1 MALKKLRIPIGLL
14 FKKLGIEHNPDKE
27 EQVHNPPCDVYIS
40 TPENNL
46 AKVNFFVTKE
56 TEVCEYELEN
66 GSTLITST
74 KHIVLENGK
83 ETFIDKAESV
93 DNVDGKS
100 YKICTKRYRG
110 KEVAYDLSIDYPH
123 LYITPDGSIHHNTT
137 IARIVLLYDLYKL
150 LLLRDPHKKFNLIP
164 TDRIVIALFN
174 ATLGLADQVLY
185 EPFKNLIA
193 NSEFFQEHL
202 DAENKKTSEIRFVN
216 NIGIVAGSRFTHTL
230 GMAVFGG
237 LLDEANFDVISN
249 QAQESYNALLR
260 RMESR
265 FAQAGGK
272 LPGHLC
278 LVSSEKSPTDFVSQH
293 REKVRGKQGVI
304 IFQYPIWEV
313 KKHLGIYSGKTFKV
327 FIGDETTDPFIIED
341 ESQLQYI
348 DETKVIDVPIEL
360 KDKFELDLHN
370 AIRDLAG
377 YSVGSTHRIF
387 KSKNILIKQAS
398 VINPVN
404 QQIIRLSFNDK
415 SDVLINY
422 FNINYLKNPLFKEC
436 PRVIHIDLSITGD
449 RTGIASGYIKGY
461 KTIERVDPLTLEKH
475 IFSEPE
481 VVIDFV
487 TYIEPLPGERIPFYK
502 IRQFIVDLSRIGYP
516 VAMVTTDGFQSEDM
530 RQQLTQ
536 MGYKTALLSVDR
548 TKDPYLSFR
557 DAIYEERV
565 WIPKHDLLIKELLHV
580 EDIGKKI
587 DHPQEFPDGTKGSK
601 DGADAVVGV
610 YWNLVT
616 NKDLIKQLAFQRIH
630 KTEVKEEEQRQ
641 SVANLFWKDQ
651 ID

>member
-1 MALKKLRIPIGLL
+1 MLDLFKEKLKTLPEKEKQVLKKLIEKFQSDPKVL
-14 FKKLGIEHNPDKE
+14 FQIYAELEGYKEVPVDIITFIEHPKYLGANLKGRIYPVWRKALRQVFPNPFYS
-27 EQVHNPPCDVYIS
+27 PYY
-40 TPENNL
+40 
-46 AKVNFFVTKE
+46 
-56 TEVCEYELEN
+56 EVILK
-66 GSTLITST
+66 GAIG
-74 KHIVLENGK
+74 IGK
-83 ETFIDKAESV
+83 
-93 DNVDGKS
+93 
-100 YKICTKRYRG
+100 
-110 KEVAYDLSIDYPH
+110 
-123 LYITPDGSIHHNTT
+123 TT
-137 IARIVLLYDLYKL
+137 IARIIVLYDLYRL
-150 LLLRDPHKKFNLIP
+150 LLLENPHKKFNLIP

-202 DAENKKTSEIRFVN
+202 DPENKKTSEIRFVN

-293 REKVRGKQGVI
+293 AEKVKNKKGVI
-304 IFQYPIWEV
+304 VFQYPIWEV

-341 ESQLQYI
+341 ESQLKYI
-348 DETKVIDVPIEL
+348 DESRVIEVPIEL

-377 YSVGSTHRIF
+377 YAVGSTFRLF
-387 KSKNILIKQAS
+387 KSKNILIKQA
-398 VINPVN
+398 VVTNPVK
-404 QQIIRLSFNDK
+404 QEIVRLSFNDK

-422 FNINYLKNPLFKEC
+422 FNVDYLRNPLHKTS
-436 PRVIHIDLSITGD
+436 PRVMHIDLSITGD
-449 RTGIASGYIKGY
+449 RTGIACGYIKGY
-461 KTIERVDPLTLEKH
+461 KEVKRVDPITLETH
-475 IFSEPE
+475 VFSEPE
-481 VVIDFV
+481 IVIDFV
-487 TYIEPLPGERIPFYK
+487 VYLEPLPGERIPFYK
-502 IRQFIVDLSRIGYP
+502 IRQFILDLSKLNYP
-516 VAMVTTDGFQSEDM
+516 LVMITTDGFQSEDM

-536 MGYKTALLSVDR
+536 MGYKTALLSVDK

-565 WIPKHDLLIKELLHV
+565 WIPKHNLLIKELLYV
-580 EDIGKKI
+580 EDVGKKI
-587 DHPQEFPDGTKGSK
+587 DHPHEFPDGTKGSK

-610 YWNLVT
+610 YWNLMT
-616 NKDLIKQLAFQRIH
+616 NKDLIKQLAFYKIH
-630 KTEVKEEEQRQ
+630 NVESKEEEKERTL
-641 SVANLFWKDQ
+641 AKLFWGHSEYDL
-651 ID
+651 

>member
-1 MALKKLRIPIGLL
+1 MLNQLIQKLKTLPPRERQLLKRLIEKFQNDPQSLIQLYSELEGYKEPPVDIITFINHERFLGASLKGKIYPVWQNALKTIFPNPFYSPYYECILKGAIG
-14 FKKLGIEHNPDKE
+14 
-27 EQVHNPPCDVYIS
+27 
-40 TPENNL
+40 T
-46 AKVNFFVTKE
+46 
-56 TEVCEYELEN
+56 
-66 GSTLITST
+66 
-74 KHIVLENGK
+74 
-83 ETFIDKAESV
+83 
-93 DNVDGKS
+93 GKS
-100 YKICTKRYRG
+100 
-110 KEVAYDLSIDYPH
+110 
-123 LYITPDGSIHHNTT
+123 T
-137 IARIVLLYDLYKL
+137 ISRIIVLYDLYRL
-150 LLLRDPHKKFNLIP
+150 LLLTDPHKKFHLIP
-164 TDRIVIALFN
+164 SDRIIIALFN

-193 NSEFFQEHL
+193 NSEFFQDHL
-202 DAENKKTSEIRFVN
+202 DPDNKKTSELRFVN

-237 LLDEANFDVISN
+237 ILDEANFDVVSN

-265 FAQAGGK
+265 FAQVGGK

-293 REKVRGKQGVI
+293 SEKVKGKPGVI

-341 ESQLQYI
+341 ESQLRYI
-348 DETKVIDVPIEL
+348 DESRVIDVPIEL

-387 KSKNILIKQAS
+387 KSKNILIKQAT
-398 VINPVN
+398 VTNPVN

-415 SDVLINY
+415 NDVLINY
-422 FNINYLKNPLFKEC
+422 FNIDYLKNPLFHSS

-449 RTGIASGYIKGY
+449 RTGIASGFIKGY
-461 KTIERVDPLTLEKH
+461 KEVKRVDPITLETH
-475 IFSEPE
+475 TFSEPE
-481 VVIDFV
+481 IIIDFV
-487 TYIEPLPGERIPFYK
+487 AYLEPLPGERIPFYK
-502 IRQFIVDLSRIGYP
+502 IRQFILDLSKLGYP
-516 VAMVTTDGFQSEDM
+516 IAMVTTDGFQSEDM

-536 MGYKTALLSVDR
+536 LGFRTNLLSVDR

-565 WIPKHDLLIKELLHV
+565 WIPNHPLLIKELLHV

-587 DHPQEFPDGTKGSK
+587 DHPHEFPDGTKGSK

-616 NKDLIKQLAFQRIH
+616 NKSILNYTGFSRIYQEE
-630 KTEVKEEEQRQ
+630 TEEEKTTNL
-641 SVANLFWKDQ
+641 VNLFWNQDSW
-651 ID
+651 